1 MSSPDMDPVTTQ
13 ALQDL
18 KDLLR
23 DKVITLAEWRQEVQ
37 ALRAAT
43 PVSQPPR
50 KAPPPAPTRQAPRR
64 PPPPAPPPPAAPPT
78 PPPDMDEKHDS
89 GPDETSRELARLY
102 RLVTGRVPPAHIATA
117 MARATTG
124 ALREALEHLE
134 LIRRGLEAYRDL
146 KGRKG
151 AEERA
156 AKFRT
161 VLKRKVAELDSKL
174 LEKLWELERDPEELE
189 DEPLE
194 PLEPLEEK
202 DEPLEDAPDEPLHWR
217 VLRT

>member
-1 MSSPDMDPVTTQ
+1 MDPVTTQ

-64 PPPPAPPPPAAPPT
+64 PPPAPPPAAPPAPPA

-102 RLVTGRVPPAHIATA
+102 RLVTRRLPPAHITTA

-156 AKFRT
+156 AEFRT
-161 VLKRKVAELDSKL
+161 VPTRKMAELDSKL
-174 LEKLWELERDPEELE
+174 LEILQPVEEQRL
-189 DEPLE
+189 
-194 PLEPLEEK
+194 
-202 DEPLEDAPDEPLHWR
+202 
-217 VLRT
+217 